1 MSRGADG
8 KISKWGSGAKIFRPR
23 ASFRAIF
30 SDARHRMVELLQN
43 AKEEKTMLWDG
54 THDLDDLIFPEE
66 WIISER

>member
-1 MSRGADG
+1 
-8 KISKWGSGAKIFRPR
+8 
-23 ASFRAIF
+23 
-30 SDARHRMVELLQN
+30 MVKFFQN

>member
-1 MSRGADG
+1 MSLRE
-8 KISKWGSGAKIFRPR
+8 KIFGLPAR
-23 ASFRAIF
+23 FRAIF
-30 SDARHRMVELLQN
+30 PGLRHRMVKFFQN